1 MTFVKSI
8 FRRLKGKNAE
18 RQGLSVFLL
27 LCTILALQLVYAAAT
42 SHPSN
47 DHPPQSKV
55 KEGGFWMKFDWWLI
69 LYGQVIF
76 VFSASRL
83 TLLEYPVVATAQPR
97 IVSVFNALN
106 LQSYIGTSY
115 LLASTVFLPFFA
127 SIADIYGRYFGLQLS
142 LLFFLVGSAFSTG
155 AVNMTIL
162 LVGRGIAGIG
172 AAGLL
177 TIVPTILSDSSS
189 LDTNNIQQF
198 ARFFLY
204 SLGFCLGPVI
214 GGFLVTASFRW
225 VFAIN
230 IPSAALAMVLGF
242 FLLRKRVKG
251 AKPSE
256 ELPGSAKS
264 TTWIIKL
271 ALIDWI
277 GTFLFVIGG
286 IFILLA
292 LNWGPNDDWKTVR
305 VVVCLAVGVIV
316 FVACILWEVVLEWK
330 HQASSVAF
338 GALYHVQPM
347 LPLELF
353 RSYDICVLQYGCF
366 VSGIVMFVMFYF
378 VAVFMTVVS
387 GLPPDQA
394 GIQLLYFA
402 PGIGGGSLVSIRLIK
417 RFRQPI
423 YPIIA
428 GLIVMTVGLGLIQM
442 GMQKNV
448 QGLVNGFMCMTG
460 FGVGLTAGPNV
471 VQARFLMPDHVAV
484 TNALLLFFRALGGT
498 VGLAQCFT
506 VMNAKVNSY
515 IVGQIRSDAISGSD
529 LNVLEALYNS
539 GGLDSIQS
547 LEGLPP
553 VVQQIIRDAF
563 RNGVRWSFISLI
575 PWAGLAVILSLFLS
589 KIPDPDAQ
597 KTDHEEEMELS
608 EQDETRK
615 PSYELEGDEHDDM
628 PIQQQNR

>member
-1 MTFVKSI
+1 M
-8 FRRLKGKNAE
+8 
-18 RQGLSVFLL
+18 LSHKLPS
-27 LCTILALQLVYAAAT
+27 QL
-42 SHPSN
+42 SN
-47 DHPPQSKV
+47 DQPPQSKV
-55 KEGGFWMKFDWWLI
+55 KEGGFWKKFDWWLMCA
-69 LYGQVIF
+69 LVIP
-76 VFSASRL
+76 V
-83 TLLEYPVVATAQPR
+83 TLETLDYTVVATAQPR
-97 IVSVFNALN
+97 IASVFNALN

-127 SIADIYGRYFGLQLS
+127 SIADIYGRHFGLQLS

-155 AVNMTIL
+155 AVNMTML
-162 LVGRGIAGIG
+162 LAGRGIAGIG

-177 TIVPTILSDSSS
+177 TVYSSS
-189 LDTNNIQQF
+189 LDTNNIQQS
-198 ARFFLY
+198 AMFFLY
-204 SLGFCLGPVI
+204 SLGFCIGPVI

-230 IPSAALAMVLGF
+230 LPCVALAMILCF

-251 AKPSE
+251 AKSSE

-286 IFILLA
+286 VLILLA
-292 LNWGPNDDWKTVR
+292 LNWGPDDDWKTVR
-305 VVVCLAVGVIV
+305 VIVCLVIGVIV
-316 FVACILWEVVLEWK
+316 FVACILWEVVLERK
-330 HQASSVAF
+330 HQASTMAF
-338 GALYHVQPM
+338 AALYHVQPM

-378 VAVFMTVVS
+378 VAIFMTIVS
-387 GLPPDQA
+387 GLSPDQA

-402 PGIGGGSLVSIRLIK
+402 PGIGAGSLVSIRLIK

-460 FGVGLTAGPNV
+460 FGVGLTASPNA

-515 IVGQIRSDAISGSD
+515 IVGQIRSGAISGSD

-547 LEGLPP
+547 LDGLPP

-597 KTDHEEEMELS
+597 RTDHDEEMELS
-608 EQDETRK
+608 EQDDARE
-615 PSYELEGDEHDDM
+615 PSDELEGDEHDDM

>member
-1 MTFVKSI
+1 MTLVKSI
-8 FRRLKGKNAE
+8 FRRSKGKNAE
-18 RQGLSVFLL
+18 QQV
-27 LCTILALQLVYAAAT
+27 T
-42 SHPSN
+42 SQPSN
-47 DHPPQSKV
+47 DQPPRAN
-55 KEGGFWMKFDWWLI
+55 EGGFWKKFDWWLMCALVIPVI
-69 LYGQVIF
+69 LE
-76 VFSASRL
+76 
-83 TLLEYPVVATAQPR
+83 TLDYTVVATAQPR
-97 IVSVFNALN
+97 IASVFNALN

-127 SIADIYGRYFGLQLS
+127 SIADIYGRHFGLQLS

-155 AVNMTIL
+155 AVNMTML

-177 TIVPTILSDSSS
+177 TIVRTILSDSSS
-189 LDTNNIQQF
+189 LDTNNVQQS
-198 ARFFLY
+198 ASFFLY
-204 SLGFCLGPVI
+204 SIGFCIGPVI

-230 IPSAALAMVLGF
+230 IPCVALAMVLCY

-256 ELPGSAKS
+256 ELPNYTKS

-286 IFILLA
+286 ILILLA
-292 LNWGPNDDWKTVR
+292 LNWGPNDNWKTAR
-305 VVVCLAVGVIV
+305 VIVCLVIGVIV
-316 FVACILWEVVLEWK
+316 VVACILWELVLERK
-330 HQASSVAF
+330 LQASAVAIS
-338 GALYHVQPM
+338 ALYHVQPM

-378 VAVFMTVVS
+378 VAIFMTVVS
-387 GLPPDQA
+387 GLSPDQA

-402 PGIGGGSLVSIRLIK
+402 PGLGGGSLVSIRLIK
-417 RFRQPI
+417 HLRQPI
-423 YPIIA
+423 YPIVA
-428 GLIVMTVGLGLIQM
+428 GSIVMTVGLGLIQM

-460 FGVGLTAGPNV
+460 FGVGLTVGPAV
-471 VQARFLMPDHVAV
+471 IQARFLMPDHVAV
-484 TNALLLFFRALGGT
+484 TNAMLLFFRALGGT
-498 VGLAQCFT
+498 AGLAQCFT
-506 VMNAKVNSY
+506 VMNSKVISY
-515 IVGQIRSDAISGSD
+515 IVGQIRSGTISGSD
-529 LNVLEALYNS
+529 LDALEALYSS
-539 GGLDSIQS
+539 GGLNSIQS

-553 VVQQIIRDAF
+553 VVQQVVRDAF
-563 RNGVRWSFISLI
+563 GSGVRWSFLSLI
-575 PWAGLAVILSLFLS
+575 PWAGLAVFLSLFLS

-597 KTDHEEEMELS
+597 RTDHDEEMKLPE
-608 EQDETRK
+608 EDETQK
-615 PSYELEGDEHDDM
+615 SSDELEEHDDIS
-628 PIQQQNR
+628 IQQQNR

>member
-1 MTFVKSI
+1 MTFVESM
-8 FRRLKGKNAE
+8 FCHLKNAQ
-18 RQGLSVFLL
+18 RQ
-27 LCTILALQLVYAAAT
+27 AT
-42 SHPSN
+42 SHPS
-47 DHPPQSKV
+47 DDQPPKSKV
-55 KEGGFWMKFDWWLI
+55 KEGGFWKKFDWWLMCALAIPVI
-69 LYGQVIF
+69 LE
-76 VFSASRL
+76 
-83 TLLEYPVVATAQPR
+83 TLDYTVVATAQPR
-97 IVSVFNALN
+97 IASVFNALN

-127 SIADIYGRYFGLQLS
+127 SIADIYGRHFGLQLS

-155 AVNMTIL
+155 AVNMTML

-198 ARFFLY
+198 ATFFLY
-204 SLGFCLGPVI
+204 SLGFCIGPVI
-214 GGFLVTASFRW
+214 GGFLITASFRW

-230 IPSAALAMVLGF
+230 IPCAALAMVLCF

-251 AKPSE
+251 SKSSE
-256 ELPGSAKS
+256 ELGSTTS
-264 TTWIIKL
+264 TTWIIML
-271 ALIDWI
+271 ALVDWI

-305 VVVCLAVGVIV
+305 VIVCLVIGVIV

-330 HQASSVAF
+330 HQASAVAIS
-338 GALYHVQPM
+338 ALYHVQPM

-378 VAVFMTVVS
+378 VAIFMTVVS

-402 PGIGGGSLVSIRLIK
+402 PGLGGGSLVSIRLIK

-428 GLIVMTVGLGLIQM
+428 GLFVMTVGLGLIQM

-460 FGVGLTAGPNV
+460 FGVGLTASPNV
-471 VQARFLMPDHVAV
+471 VQARFLMPNHVAA

-515 IVGQIRSDAISGSD
+515 IVGQIRSGTISGSNLD
-529 LNVLEALYNS
+529 ALEALYNS

-553 VVQQIIRDAF
+553 VVQQIVRDAF

-589 KIPDPDAQ
+589 KISDPDAQ
-597 KTDHEEEMELS
+597 RTDHDEEMKLP
-608 EQDETRK
+608 EQDETQK
-615 PSYELEGDEHDDM
+615 LSDKLEGDEHDGM

>member
-1 MTFVKSI
+1 MAV
-8 FRRLKGKNAE
+8 
-18 RQGLSVFLL
+18 
-27 LCTILALQLVYAAAT
+27 
-42 SHPSN
+42 
-47 DHPPQSKV
+47 
-55 KEGGFWMKFDWWLI
+55 
-69 LYGQVIF
+69 
-76 VFSASRL
+76 
-83 TLLEYPVVATAQPR
+83 TLD
-97 IVSVFNALN
+97 FNC
-106 LQSYIGTSY
+106 
-115 LLASTVFLPFFA
+115 P
-127 SIADIYGRYFGLQLS
+127 

-155 AVNMTIL
+155 AVNMTML
-162 LVGRGIAGIG
+162 LIGRGIAGIG

-177 TIVPTILSDSSS
+177 TIVRTILSDSSS
-189 LDTNNIQQF
+189 LDTNNIQQS
-198 ARFFLY
+198 AMFFLY
-204 SLGFCLGPVI
+204 SLGFCIGPVI

-230 IPSAALAMVLGF
+230 IPCAALAMILCF

-251 AKPSE
+251 ARLSE
-256 ELPGSAKS
+256 ELPGSTKS
-264 TTWIIKL
+264 TIWIIKL

-286 IFILLA
+286 ILILLA

-305 VVVCLAVGVIV
+305 VIVCLVIGVIV
-316 FVACILWEVVLEWK
+316 FAACILWEVVLERK
-330 HQASSVAF
+330 HQASTVAIS
-338 GALYHVQPM
+338 ALYRAQLM

-378 VAVFMTVVS
+378 VAIFMTVVS

-402 PGIGGGSLVSIRLIK
+402 PGLGGGSLVSIQLIK
-417 RFRQPI
+417 CFRQPI

-428 GLIVMTVGLGLIQM
+428 GLIM

-471 VQARFLMPDHVAV
+471 VQARFLMPDHVAA

-515 IVGQIRSDAISGSD
+515 IIGQIRSGVISGSD

-589 KIPDPDAQ
+589 KIPDPNAQ
-597 KTDHEEEMELS
+597 RIDHDEEMKVP
-608 EQDETRK
+608 EQGETRK
-615 PSYELEGDEHDDM
+615 PSDELEGDDHDGM
-628 PIQQQNR
+628 PIQQQNC

>member
-1 MTFVKSI
+1 MAFVKSV
-8 FRRLKGKNAE
+8 FSCLKSKNAAE
-18 RQGLSVFLL
+18 P
-27 LCTILALQLVYAAAT
+27 LQAT
-42 SHPSN
+42 SQPS
-47 DHPPQSKV
+47 DDQPPNLKV
-55 KEGGFWMKFDWWLI
+55 KKGGFWKQFDWWLLCALIIPVI
-69 LYGQVIF
+69 LE
-76 VFSASRL
+76 
-83 TLLEYPVVATAQPR
+83 TLDYTVVATAQPR
-97 IVSVFNALN
+97 IASVFNALK

-127 SIADIYGRYFGLQLS
+127 SIADIYGRHSGLQLS

-155 AVNMTIL
+155 AVNMTML

-177 TIVPTILSDSSS
+177 TIVRTILSDSSS
-189 LDTNNIQQF
+189 LDTNNVQQS
-198 ARFFLY
+198 AMFFLY
-204 SLGFCLGPVI
+204 ALGFCIGPLI

-230 IPSAALAMVLGF
+230 LPCATLAMVLCF

-277 GTFLFVIGG
+277 GTFLFILGG
-286 IFILLA
+286 ILILLA
-292 LNWGPNDDWKTVR
+292 LNWGPDDDWKTVR
-305 VVVCLAVGVIV
+305 VIVCLVIGIIV
-316 FVACILWEVVLEWK
+316 FAACILWEVVLERK
-330 HQASSVAF
+330 HQAPIVAIS
-338 GALYHVQPM
+338 ALYNAQPM

-378 VAVFMTVVS
+378 VALFMAIVS

-402 PGIGGGSLVSIRLIK
+402 PGLGGGSLVSIRLIK

-423 YPIIA
+423 YPIVA
-428 GLIVMTVGLGLIQM
+428 GLTTMTIGLGLIQM

-460 FGVGLTAGPNV
+460 LGVGLTAGPNV

-484 TNALLLFFRALGGT
+484 TNALLLFFRAFGGT

-515 IVGQIRSDAISGSD
+515 IVGQIRSGTLSASD
-529 LNVLEALYNS
+529 LDVLEALYNS
-539 GGLDSIQS
+539 GGIGSIQS
-547 LEGLPP
+547 LDGLPP

-575 PWAGLAVILSLFLS
+575 PWAGLAVMLSLFLS

-597 KTDHEEEMELS
+597 KTDHEGEMKPL

-615 PSYELEGDEHDDM
+615 HADELEGDEHDGL